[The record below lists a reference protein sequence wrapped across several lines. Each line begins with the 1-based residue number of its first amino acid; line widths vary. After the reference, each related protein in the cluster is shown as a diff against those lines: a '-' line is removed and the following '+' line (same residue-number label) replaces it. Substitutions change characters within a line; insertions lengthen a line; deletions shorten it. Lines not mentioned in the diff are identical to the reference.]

1 LDGLGTLSILT
12 EFLTML
18 VLALMWNLLAGYADV
33 VTVGQHAFV
42 GIGAYAFYGFAA
54 LARIEP
60 PAAILLAG
68 LVAFALALPAM
79 AIVFRLRA
87 TYLAVG
93 TWVVAELFMLV
104 AGKLTAFGG
113 GSGVSLPLSVL
124 RALGARPAERFIAIY
139 WLALAL
145 AATAFLSTWLLL
157 RSRVGLGLTAMRDD
171 EEGAGS
177 IGVDLVRAR
186 ALCFLWSASF
196 LGLAGAIITLQK
208 LRISQRHHSA
218 SSTIRCLSSSM
229 L

>member
-1 LDGLGTLSILT
+1 MMLPSQSSRVRVGRAVLVAGMIVLAAAPWLFGLGTISILT

-60 PAAILLAG
+60 PVAILLAG
-68 LVAFALALPAM
+68 LVALALALPGM

-93 TWVVAELFMLV
+93 TWVVAELFMLA

-124 RALGARPAERFIAIY
+124 RALGTRPTERFIVI
-139 WLALAL
+139 L
-145 AATAFLSTWLLL
+145 
-157 RSRVGLGLTAMRDD
+157 
-171 EEGAGS
+171 
-177 IGVDLVRAR
+177 LVRA
-186 ALCFLWSASF
+186 C
-196 LGLAGAIITLQK
+196 LGGGRFSEHMAAAAQPGWTWPDRDARQ
-208 LRISQRHHSA
+208 
-218 SSTIRCLSSSM
+218 
-229 L
+229 